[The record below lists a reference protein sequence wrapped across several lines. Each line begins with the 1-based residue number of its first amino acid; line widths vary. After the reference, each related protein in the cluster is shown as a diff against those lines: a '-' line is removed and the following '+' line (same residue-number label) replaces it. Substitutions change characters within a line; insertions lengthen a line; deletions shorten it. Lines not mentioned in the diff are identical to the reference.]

1 MGSSTEPTTAALPTS
16 VPRLLTLP
24 THSPAAHPCRVFADA
39 RRAAEA
45 AHLSGGPA
53 RPPSRRSSLDAAAAG
68 GGGGKKGRRR
78 RRQGPLQR
86 VAEQHRA
93 DGCESD
99 GGSSSGDD
107 ALHSTYAA
115 MARRL
120 RGGAGAGAGGRA
132 AKARW
137 AGRLALL
144 AGLRVAAVVLAAR
157 R

>member
-1 MGSSTEPTTAALPTS
+1 MLRGSTADPTTATLPSS

-53 RPPSRRSSLDAAAAG
+53 HGRSSLDAAPAA

-93 DGCESD
+93 EGCESD

-120 RGGAGAGAGGRA
+120 RGGAGAGGRT

-137 AGRLALL
+137 AAQLALL
-144 AGLRVAAVVLAAR
+144 AGLRVAAVVLAGR